1 MFPKNLLKEFVVIS
15 MKDVDDP
22 PELNIQINNSIKL
35 LRNNN
40 INVIEVVVD
49 GDNLFCRVIRLIAIA
64 D

>member
-1 MFPKNLLKEFVVIS
+1 MFPKNLLNEFVVIS

-49 GDNLFCRVIRLIAIA
+49 GDNLLCRTIRLIAIA